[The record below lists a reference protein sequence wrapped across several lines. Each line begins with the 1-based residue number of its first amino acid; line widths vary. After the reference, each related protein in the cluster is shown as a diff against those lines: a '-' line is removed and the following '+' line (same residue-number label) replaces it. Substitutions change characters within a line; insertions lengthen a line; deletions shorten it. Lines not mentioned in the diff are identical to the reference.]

1 MKKYK
6 KLFVINEY
14 GKTVYEGTVKKFMEQ
29 RDLSF
34 DNYND
39 YIERLKDEGYTVMV
53 KTQYYDFEYNGE
65 GFSVVW
71 MQDLTDKI
79 GFRYCDECRKE
90 DFLEAALKLSIRT
103 MPKFKIKFLNSDFLL
118 VVLPKQWDSFIIK
131 IDHNE
136 ENKEVDFWTGKLT
149 YKVITSVKEHLEN
162 SKINRTNIPK
172 IKCMGFINDWRNKV
186 KYADYNEGYTMYYNN
201 IPDIKILEQLYK

>member
-118 VVLPKQWDSFIIK
+118 VVLPKQWDSFIMR
-131 IDHNE
+131 IDHSE
-136 ENKEVDFWTGKLT
+136 EDKEVDIWTGKLT

-162 SKINRTNIPK
+162 SKINRTGIPK
-172 IKCMGFINDWRNKV
+172 IKCMGFINDWRNKI

-201 IPDIKILEQLYK
+201 IPDTKILEQLYK

>member
-6 KLFVINEY
+6 KLFVIDPI
-14 GKTVYEGTVKKFMEQ
+14 GKTVFEGTIKKFMDQ
-29 RDLSF
+29 RDLTF

-39 YIERLKDEGYTVMV
+39 FIENLKDAGYTVTN

-71 MQDLTDKI
+71 MRDLTDKI
-79 GFRYCDECRKE
+79 GFRYCDEWRKE
-90 DFLEAALKLSIRT
+90 DFLEAALKLSIKT

-118 VVLPKQWDSFIIK
+118 VVLPKQWDSFIMR
-131 IDHNE
+131 IDHSE
-136 ENKEVDFWTGKLT
+136 EDKEVDIWTGKLT

-162 SKINRTNIPK
+162 SKINRTGIPK
-172 IKCMGFINDWRNKV
+172 IKCMGFINDWRNKI

-201 IPDIKILEQLYK
+201 IPDTKILEQLYK